1 MKNMKRMIP
10 AIGILMAFTLTS
22 SLPMAQEADKASQ
35 KKPETLAEKVSYMVG
50 IQMGN
55 SVKKVPT
62 KVNMDIFMRGFND
75 ALEGRKPLF
84 TEEESKQIQ
93 KEFMDQ
99 VKQDRGEQGKK
110 NLEAGKAFLEE
121 NKKKEG
127 VVTIESGLQY
137 LVLRDGDGP
146 MPTEADDVTIHF
158 RGMTI
163 DGKEFNKSYKGETPA
178 DTDKPLTFPLRRL
191 EDGRGAAIEGWLQAM
206 PLMKVG
212 SKFRLFIPGEL
223 AYGERGLPNVSP
235 NATVIFDV
243 ELIKAEKSALTDTED
258 EAAQPGD
265 QPTADGQTT
274 KSLDKA
280 DGQTTK
286 SDEKKADE
294 EAK

>member
-1 MKNMKRMIP
+1 MKRMIP
-10 AIGILMAFTLTS
+10 AIGILMAFTLTGF
-22 SLPMAQEADKASQ
+22 LPMAQEADKESQ

-62 KVNMDIFMRGFND
+62 KVNMEIFMRGLND

-99 VKQDRGEQGKK
+99 VKKDREEAGKK

-121 NKKKEG
+121 NKKKDG
-127 VVTIESGLQY
+127 VVALESGLQY
-137 LVLRDGDGP
+137 LVQRDGEGA
-146 MPTEADDVTIHF
+146 MPTEDDDVTIHF
-158 RGMTI
+158 RGMTV
-163 DGKEFNKSYKGETPA
+163 DGKEFNKSYKGEAPT
-178 DTDKPLTFPLRRL
+178 DSDKPLIFPLRRL

-223 AYGERGLPNVSP
+223 AYGERGLPNVAP

-243 ELIKAEKSALTDTED
+243 ELLKAEKSALTETEEGATD

-265 QPTADGQTT
+265 QATEDGQTT
-274 KSLDKA
+274 KSV
-280 DGQTTK
+280 
-286 SDEKKADE
+286 EKKADE
-294 EAK
+294 ESN